1 MSNITNF
8 YSKVMEMALD
18 GWKFFVLSP
27 AFAIHW
33 GFQEKNQQSKLRKM
47 QVNKNRQRYSIF
59 EREVRAKYTARNSKG
74 TKIPL
79 KSNDKKN
86 AYNKV
91 GSKHQPNKNI
101 KNKSGKRNK
110 EIIKEKLP
118 MPPNLVSISNTRDEN
133 ERKVTYKPIIEE
145 YDFAGPQFGDNL
157 V

>member
-1 MSNITNF
+1 MNH
-8 YSKVMEMALD
+8 YD
-18 GWKFFVLSP
+18 
-27 AFAIHW
+27 
-33 GFQEKNQQSKLRKM
+33 
-47 QVNKNRQRYSIF
+47 F
-59 EREVRAKYTARNSKG
+59 EREVWAKYAAKNSKG

-86 AYNKV
+86 IYDKV
-91 GSKHQPNKNI
+91 GSKYQSNKNI

-118 MPPNLVSISNTRDEN
+118 MSPNLASISNTRDEN
-133 ERKVTYKPIIEE
+133 DRKVTYKPIIEE

>member
-1 MSNITNF
+1 MNNIRNF

-59 EREVRAKYTARNSKG
+59 EREVRAKYAAKNSKG

-86 AYNKV
+86 IYDKV
-91 GSKHQPNKNI
+91 GSKYQSNKNI

-118 MPPNLVSISNTRDEN
+118 MSPNLASISNTRDEN
-133 ERKVTYKPIIEE
+133 DRKVTYKPIIEE

>member
-1 MSNITNF
+1 
-8 YSKVMEMALD
+8 MEMALD

-33 GFQEKNQQSKLRKM
+33 GFQEKNQQTKLRKM

-59 EREVRAKYTARNSKG
+59 EREVRAKYAARHSKD

-79 KSNDKKN
+79 KSNNKKN
-86 AYNKV
+86 IYDKV
-91 GSKHQPNKNI
+91 GSKHQTNKNI
-101 KNKSGKRNK
+101 KNKSDKRNK
-110 EIIKEKLP
+110 ETLTEKFSLRQNHLP
-118 MPPNLVSISNTRDEN
+118 TSNQIDKN
-133 ERKVTYKPIIEE
+133 ERRVTYKPIIEE